1 MKCVV
6 NVKWDDGL
14 WISEAKTE
22 QGEPIG
28 LTLESGSFDA
38 LVERVKIAMLEMLEL
53 NFGYVGNVE
62 VSFQTERTENLR
74 AISWKPRE
82 IS

>member
-6 NVKWDDGL
+6 NIKWDDGL
-14 WISEAKTE
+14 WVSEAKTE
-22 QGEPIG
+22 HGEPIG

-53 NFGYVGNVE
+53 NFGYIGNVE

-74 AISWKPRE
+74 AISWQPRE